1 MCIVLKCLEAVS
13 SPLGLVFVH
22 SSFIT
27 SDVENSHIGCMCEY
41 LKVSTP
47 IKIPHR
53 INELRR
59 DDEVQAKVLREIN
72 HEREMTSAI
81 QMSQSWDE
89 HFSLVSLALA
99 SHQTNLNTGCICLIH
114 SREALM
120 WGYGTCYW
128 DGLAQNFASTVW
140 IAATAMVGLCVQDLN
155 NEEDSTTFQSQACGI
170 WTEEQLYYLCICTHL
185 HSFSRVLWF

>member
-1 MCIVLKCLEAVS
+1 MAKFSINTGTDIEYKRKPGIQSVPFKKVHRLRYKLNSLEAVS
-13 SPLGLVFVH
+13 SPHGVMFVH
-22 SSFIT
+22 SPFIT
-27 SDVENSHIGCMCEY
+27 SDDENSHKGCMCEY

-59 DDEVQAKVLREIN
+59 DDEVQAKVHREIN

-114 SREALM
+114 SREDLM
-120 WGYGTCYW
+120 
-128 DGLAQNFASTVW
+128 
-140 IAATAMVGLCVQDLN
+140 
-155 NEEDSTTFQSQACGI
+155 
-170 WTEEQLYYLCICTHL
+170 
-185 HSFSRVLWF
+185 

>member
-1 MCIVLKCLEAVS
+1 M
-13 SPLGLVFVH
+13 FVH
-22 SSFIT
+22 SPFIT
-27 SDVENSHIGCMCEY
+27 SDDENSHKACMCEY

-59 DDEVQAKVLREIN
+59 DDEVQAKVHREIN

-120 WGYGTCYW
+120 WGCGTCSW

-140 IAATAMVGLCVQDLN
+140 IAVTAIVGLCVQDLN
-155 NEEDSTTFQSQACGI
+155 NEEDSTAFQRQACGI
-170 WTEEQLYYLCICTHL
+170 WTVMIMWLYSPCNHCQVMSKFHMLQ
-185 HSFSRVLWF
+185 SPKFSPYSEAK